1 MRSAR
6 PAPAPSAGA
15 PPPAGFGSLTATQR
29 RLGRDWRL
37 AAVFLAPTAV
47 LVGGLVLVPIAWS
60 VVTSTMERHGQE
72 SVFVGLA
79 NYLALADDE
88 QFRTGVVNSFVFT
101 AYAEVFKVV
110 LGLSAALLLHQL
122 RRGRAVLAG
131 LLLLPWVVPTVVTAF
146 SWQSLLDPI
155 FGSVNLLL
163 TESGIGPLLAKAHLV
178 DSWPAGWLSEASLA
192 MPSVILVNVWK
203 GVPFFTVAFLAGLKA
218 IPADLYEAATVD
230 GASPWQRFVHVTLP
244 GLRHVITVTVTLSS
258 IWTFNNFDLIWL
270 LTQGGP
276 GDATAPYVLVA
287 YSKAI
292 LQLQYGAGAAVTLVM
307 LPVIGGLVYFL
318 VRLLHRDVGAAPT
331 RRVRRA
337 RRASRA
343 PGGQRTAAGGRRAWT
358 TARAWLAGRAR
369 TARKAGPWVVA
380 ATVTALLA
388 WVSPHIIWKA
398 ALVLGVILLI
408 AVAVGRVV
416 SAFQTRGRRQASSL
430 VSGLASGLAL
440 VGLLVFVL
448 VPLYWIAVTAF
459 KSEGQIVM
467 RTNDLWPTPWTLQQ
481 FTDLFAT
488 KPFGRWYVNTLL
500 VSLASTVVALVC
512 AALAG
517 YALARLRF
525 RGAQGF
531 TVTVLIT
538 YVMPGA
544 LLFIPLYQLLIEVRL
559 TDSLWSLVVTY
570 PTFTLPFAT
579 WLLTGYFSSI
589 PVDLE
594 EAALVDGCT
603 RLQAFRR
610 VMLPLAKP
618 GLLAVA
624 LFTLT
629 NAWNEFLF
637 AFVFITKDEYKTLPV
652 GMQSMI
658 TGDVVPQGQ
667 LAAASLLVSIPV
679 VIMYAFGQRFL
690 TEGLTAGAVKG

>member
-1 MRSAR
+1 VTRAS
-6 PAPAPSAGA
+6 A
-15 PPPAGFGSLTATQR
+15 PPGPGSLTRTQR

-37 AAVFLAPTAV
+37 AALFLAPTAL
-47 LVGGLVLVPIAWS
+47 LVGALVLVPIIKS
-60 VVTSTMERHGQE
+60 IITSTTERHGQE
-72 SVFVGLA
+72 SVFVGLD
-79 NYLALADDE
+79 NYIALVGDD

-110 LGLSAALLLHQL
+110 LGLAAALLLHHR
-122 RRGRAVLAG
+122 RRGRALITG
-131 LLLLPWVVPTVVTAF
+131 LLLMPWVVPTVVTAF
-146 SWQSLLDPI
+146 SWRSLLDPI
-155 FGSVNLLL
+155 FGSVNALL
-163 TESGIGPLLAKAHLV
+163 TASGIGPLLASAHLV
-178 DSWPAGWLSEASLA
+178 DSWPAGWLSDASLA

-203 GVPFFTVAFLAGLKA
+203 GVPFFTVCFLAGLKA
-218 IPADLYEAATVD
+218 IPADQYEAATID
-230 GASPWQRFVHVTLP
+230 GASAWQRFVHVTLP

-276 GDATAPYVLVA
+276 GDVTAPYVLVA

-307 LPVIGGLVYFL
+307 LPVIAALVFFL
-318 VRLLHRDVGAAPT
+318 VRQLRTDGGNGPPRWTGPL
-331 RRVRRA
+331 RRA
-337 RRASRA
+337 
-343 PGGQRTAAGGRRAWT
+343 
-358 TARAWLAGRAR
+358 L
-369 TARKAGPWVVA
+369 PWVVA
-380 ATVTALLA
+380 AVVTGLLA
-388 WVSPHIIWKA
+388 WASPHIFWKA
-398 ALVLGVILLI
+398 AVVLGVILLI
-408 AVAVGRVV
+408 AAAVGRVV
-416 SAFQTRGRRQASSL
+416 SGLQARGGRRASLL
-430 VSGLASGLAL
+430 VSRLGSGVALA
-440 VGLLVFVL
+440 GLLVFVL
-448 VPLYWIAVTAF
+448 GPLYWIAVTAF
-459 KSEGQIVM
+459 KSESQVVT
-467 RTNDLWPTPWTLQQ
+467 REHDLWPTPWTMEQ
-481 FTDLFAT
+481 FSALFT
-488 KPFGRWYVNTLL
+488 NQPFGRWYLNTVL
-500 VSLASTVVALVC
+500 VSAASTAVALIC
-512 AALAG
+512 AVLGG

-531 TVTVLIT
+531 TVTVLLT

-544 LLFIPLYQLLIEVRL
+544 LLFIPLYQLLIGVRL
-559 TDSLWSLVVTY
+559 TDSMWSLVLTY

-579 WLLTGYFSSI
+579 WLLSGYFASI
-589 PVDLE
+589 PAELE

-603 RLQAFRR
+603 RVQAFRR
-610 VMLPLAKP
+610 VVLPLAKP

-658 TGDVVPQGQ
+658 AGDVVPQGQ

-679 VIMYAFGQRFL
+679 VVMYAFGQRFL

>member
-1 MRSAR
+1 VTSIR
-6 PAPAPSAGA
+6 PAPVPVTRKPS
-15 PPPAGFGSLTATQR
+15 PPGPGSLTATQR

-37 AAVFLAPTAV
+37 AALFLAPTAV
-47 LVGGLVLVPIAWS
+47 LVGGLVLVPIARS
-60 VVTSTMERHGQE
+60 IVTSTTERHGQD
-72 SVFVGLA
+72 SVFVGLR
-79 NYLALADDE
+79 NYIALAGDE
-88 QFRTGVVNSFVFT
+88 QFHAGVVNSFVFT

-110 LGLSAALLLHQL
+110 LGLSAALLLHHR

-131 LLLLPWVVPTVVTAF
+131 LLLVPWVVPTVVTAF
-146 SWQSLLDPI
+146 SWRSLLDPI
-155 FGSVNLLL
+155 FGSVNALL
-163 TESGIGPLLAKAHLV
+163 TDSGIGPLLASAHLV
-178 DSWPAGWLSEASLA
+178 DNWPAGWLSDPSLA

-203 GVPFFTVAFLAGLKA
+203 GVPFFTVCFLAGLKA

-230 GASPWQRFVHVTLP
+230 GASSWNRFVHVTLP

-276 GDATAPYVLVA
+276 GDVTAPYVLVA

-292 LQLQYGAGAAVTLVM
+292 LQLQFGAGAAATLVM
-307 LPVIGGLVYFL
+307 LPVIGGLVFFL
-318 VRLLHRDVGAAPT
+318 VRLLRRDAGTKAP
-331 RRVRRA
+331 RRI
-337 RRASRA
+337 
-343 PGGQRTAAGGRRAWT
+343 
-358 TARAWLAGRAR
+358 R
-369 TARKAGPWVVA
+369 TARQIGTARRIGTARKVLPWVIAAAVA
-380 ATVTALLA
+380 GLLA
-388 WVSPHIIWKA
+388 WASPQIFWKA
-398 ALVLGVILLI
+398 AVVLGVILLV
-408 AVAVGRVV
+408 AAAVGRVV
-416 SAFQTRGRRQASSL
+416 SALQARGGRRASSL
-430 VSGLASGLAL
+430 VSGLGSGVALA
-440 VGLLVFVL
+440 GLLVFVL
-448 VPLYWIAVTAF
+448 GPLYWIAVTAF
-459 KSEGQIVM
+459 KSEGQVVT
-467 RTNDLWPTPWTLQQ
+467 RDHDLWPTPWTLEQ
-481 FTDLFAT
+481 FGNLFT
-488 KPFGRWYVNTLL
+488 NQPFGRWYLNTLL
-500 VSLASTVVALVC
+500 VSAASTAVALVC

-531 TVTVLIT
+531 TVTVLLT

-544 LLFIPLYQLLIEVRL
+544 LLFIPLYQLLIGVRL

-589 PVDLE
+589 PVELE

-603 RLQAFRR
+603 RVQAFRR
-610 VMLPLAKP
+610 VVLPLAKP

-658 TGDVVPQGQ
+658 AGDVVPQGQ

-679 VIMYAFGQRFL
+679 VVMYAFGQRFL

>member
-1 MRSAR
+1 
-6 PAPAPSAGA
+6 
-15 PPPAGFGSLTATQR
+15 
-29 RLGRDWRL
+29 
-37 AAVFLAPTAV
+37 V
-47 LVGGLVLVPIAWS
+47 LVGGLVLLPIARS
-60 VVTSTMERHGQE
+60 VITSTTERHGQD
-72 SVFVGLA
+72 SVFVGLD
-79 NYLALADDE
+79 NYLALAGDE
-88 QFRTGVVNSFVFT
+88 QFRTGVMNSFVFT

-110 LGLSAALLLHQL
+110 LGLSAALLLHHR

-146 SWQSLLDPI
+146 SWRSLLDPI
-155 FGSVNLLL
+155 FGSVNMLL
-163 TESGIGPLLAKAHLV
+163 TESGIGPLLASVHLV
-178 DSWPAGWLSEASLA
+178 DSWPAGWLSDPSLA

-218 IPADLYEAATVD
+218 IPADQYEAATVD
-230 GASPWQRFVHVTLP
+230 GASPWRRFVHVTLP

-276 GDATAPYVLVA
+276 GNATAPYVLVA

-307 LPVIGGLVYFL
+307 LPVIGAVVFVL
-318 VRLLHRDVGAAPT
+318 VRLLRRDAGSAPP
-331 RRVRRA
+331 RW
-337 RRASRA
+337 
-343 PGGQRTAAGGRRAWT
+343 AG
-358 TARAWLAGRAR
+358 TARWTG
-369 TARKAGPWVVA
+369 TARKALPWAVA
-380 ATVTALLA
+380 AAVTGLLA
-388 WVSPHIIWKA
+388 WASPHIFWKA
-398 ALVLGVILLI
+398 AVVLGAMLLI
-408 AVAVGRVV
+408 VAAVGRVV
-416 SAFQTRGRRQASSL
+416 SALQSWGHRRASSM
-430 VSGLASGLAL
+430 VSGLGSGLAL
-440 VGLLVFVL
+440 AGLLLFAL
-448 VPLYWIAVTAF
+448 GPLYWIAVTAF
-459 KSEGQIVM
+459 KSEAQIVIHDQ
-467 RTNDLWPTPWTLQQ
+467 DLWPAPWTLQQ
-481 FTDLFAT
+481 FGDLFTT
-488 KPFGRWYVNTLL
+488 KPFGRWYLNTVL
-500 VSLASTVVALVC
+500 VSAASTAVALVL

-531 TVTVLIT
+531 TVTVLLT

-570 PTFTLPFAT
+570 PTFTLPFAI

-589 PVDLE
+589 PVELE

-603 RLQAFRR
+603 RIQAFRQ
-610 VMLPLAKP
+610 VVLPLAKP

-658 TGDVVPQGQ
+658 IGDVVPQGQ

-679 VIMYAFGQRFL
+679 VVMYAFGQRFL

>member
-1 MRSAR
+1 V
-6 PAPAPSAGA
+6 A
-15 PPPAGFGSLTATQR
+15 PPPPGSGSLTPTQR

-37 AAVFLAPTAV
+37 AALFLAPTAL
-47 LVGGLVLVPIAWS
+47 LVGALVLLPIARS
-60 VVTSTMERHGQE
+60 IITSTTERHGPD
-72 SVFVGLA
+72 SVFVGLD
-79 NYLALADDE
+79 NYIALVGDD
-88 QFRTGVVNSFVFT
+88 QFRTGVENSFVFT

-110 LGLSAALLLHQL
+110 LGLGAALLLHHR

-146 SWQSLLDPI
+146 SWRSLLDPI
-155 FGSVNLLL
+155 FGSVNTLL
-163 TESGIGPLLAKAHLV
+163 TESGIGPLLATLHLV
-178 DSWPAGWLSEASLA
+178 DSWPAGWLSEPSLA

-203 GVPFFTVAFLAGLKA
+203 GVPFFTIAFLAGLKS
-218 IPADLYEAATVD
+218 IPADRYEAATVD
-230 GASPWQRFVHVTLP
+230 GASSWQRFVHVTLP
-244 GLRHVITVTVTLSS
+244 GLRHVMTVTVTLSS

-307 LPVIGGLVYFL
+307 LPVIGALVFFL
-318 VRLLHRDVGAAPT
+318 VRLLRRESDSEPHRPATAT
-331 RRVRRA
+331 RRA
-337 RRASRA
+337 
-343 PGGQRTAAGGRRAWT
+343 
-358 TARAWLAGRAR
+358 L
-369 TARKAGPWVVA
+369 PWVIT
-380 ATVTALLA
+380 ATVTGLLLWA
-388 WVSPHIIWKA
+388 SPQIFWKA
-398 ALVLGVILLI
+398 AVVLAVILLI
-408 AVAVGRVV
+408 AAAIGRTV
-416 SAFQTRGRRQASSL
+416 SALQDWGRRRASAL
-430 VSGLASGLAL
+430 VSRLGSGIALAAL
-440 VGLLVFVL
+440 LLFVL
-448 VPLYWIAVTAF
+448 APLYWITVTAF
-459 KSEGQIVM
+459 KSEGQIVI
-467 RTNDLWPTPWTLQQ
+467 RASDLWPTPWTLEQ
-481 FTDLFAT
+481 FSDLFTT
-488 KPFGRWYVNTLL
+488 KAFGRWYVNTLL
-500 VSLASTVVALVC
+500 VSAASTAVALVC

-531 TVTVLIT
+531 TTTVLLT

-544 LLFIPLYQLLIEVRL
+544 LLFIPLYQLLIGVRL

-579 WLLTGYFSSI
+579 WLLTGYFASI
-589 PVDLE
+589 PVELE

-603 RLQAFRR
+603 RVQALWR
-610 VMLPLAKP
+610 VVLPLARP

-624 LFTLT
+624 MFTLT

-637 AFVFITKDEYKTLPV
+637 AFVFITKDDYKTLPV

-658 TGDVVPQGQ
+658 IGDVVPQGQ

-679 VIMYAFGQRFL
+679 VVMYAFGQRFL

>member
-1 MRSAR
+1 M
-6 PAPAPSAGA
+6 
-15 PPPAGFGSLTATQR
+15 
-29 RLGRDWRL
+29 
-37 AAVFLAPTAV
+37 
-47 LVGGLVLVPIAWS
+47 
-60 VVTSTMERHGQE
+60 
-72 SVFVGLA
+72 
-79 NYLALADDE
+79 
-88 QFRTGVVNSFVFT
+88 
-101 AYAEVFKVV
+101 
-110 LGLSAALLLHQL
+110 
-122 RRGRAVLAG
+122 LAG

-146 SWQSLLDPI
+146 SWRALLDPI
-155 FGSVNLLL
+155 FGSVNTLL
-163 TESGIGPLLAKAHLV
+163 TESGIGPLLVRAHLV
-178 DSWPAGWLSEASLA
+178 DSWPAGWLSEAALA
-192 MPSVILVNVWK
+192 MPSVIGVNVWK

-218 IPADLYEAATVD
+218 IPTELYEAATVD
-230 GASPWQRFVHVTLP
+230 GASPWRRFLHVTLP

-307 LPVIGGLVYFL
+307 LPVIGVLVFLL
-318 VRLLHRDVGAAPT
+318 VRLLRRDSGVAPP
-331 RRVRRA
+331 RRA
-337 RRASRA
+337 RKPRPARSPRTTRTV
-343 PGGQRTAAGGRRAWT
+343 RTA
-358 TARAWLAGRAR
+358 L
-369 TARKAGPWVVA
+369 PWAVA
-380 ATVTALLA
+380 AATAALLA
-388 WVSPHIIWKA
+388 WASPHIFWKA
-398 ALVLGVILLI
+398 AVLLGVFLLI
-408 AVAVGRVV
+408 AAAVGRVV
-416 SAFQTRGRRQASSL
+416 SALGARGSRRASSL
-430 VSGLASGLAL
+430 VSGLASWVALA
-440 VGLLVFVL
+440 GLLVFVL
-448 VPLYWIAVTAF
+448 APLYWIFVTAF
-459 KSEGQIVM
+459 KSDGQIVLHA
-467 RTNDLWPTPWTLQQ
+467 RDLWPTPWTTQQ
-481 FTDLFAT
+481 FVDLFAT
-488 KPFGRWYVNTLL
+488 KPFGRWYLNTVL
-500 VSLASTVVALVC
+500 VSVASTVVALVC

-531 TVTVLIT
+531 TVTVLVT

-544 LLFIPLYQLLIEVRL
+544 LLFIPLYQLLIGMRL

-579 WLLTGYFSSI
+579 WLLAGYFASI
-589 PVDLE
+589 PIELE

-610 VMLPLAKP
+610 VVLPLAKP
-618 GLLAVA
+618 GLLAVG

-679 VIMYAFGQRFL
+679 VLMYAFGQRFL

>member
-1 MRSAR
+1 MSSLR
-6 PAPAPSAGA
+6 PARVPAARKSS
-15 PPPAGFGSLTATQR
+15 PPGPGSLTAVQR

-37 AAVFLAPTAV
+37 AALFLAPMAV
-47 LVGGLVLVPIAWS
+47 LVGGLVLVPIARS
-60 VVTSTMERHGQE
+60 IVTSTTERHGQD
-72 SVFVGLA
+72 SVFVGLD
-79 NYLALADDE
+79 NYLALAGDE
-88 QFRTGVVNSFVFT
+88 QFHTGVVNSFVFT

-110 LGLSAALLLHQL
+110 LGLAAALLLHHR

-131 LLLLPWVVPTVVTAF
+131 LLLVPWVVPTVVTAF
-146 SWQSLLDPI
+146 SWRALLDPI
-155 FGSVNLLL
+155 FGSVNTLL
-163 TESGIGPLLAKAHLV
+163 TATGIGPLLASAHLV
-178 DSWPAGWLSEASLA
+178 DSWPAGWLSDPELA

-203 GVPFFTVAFLAGLKA
+203 GVPFFTVCFLAGLKA
-218 IPADLYEAATVD
+218 IPADLYEAATID
-230 GASPWQRFVHVTLP
+230 GASAWQRFRNVTLP

-258 IWTFNNFDLIWL
+258 IWTFNNFDLVWL

-276 GDATAPYVLVA
+276 GDVTAPYVLIA

-307 LPVIGGLVYFL
+307 LPIIGGLVFVL
-318 VRLLHRDVGAAPT
+318 VRLLRQDTNIKLPRRRRGTALWIGT
-331 RRVRRA
+331 RRW
-337 RRASRA
+337 A
-343 PGGQRTAAGGRRAWT
+343 P
-358 TARAWLAGRAR
+358 
-369 TARKAGPWVVA
+369 TARKALPWVVA
-380 ATVTALLA
+380 ALVTGLLA
-388 WVSPHIIWKA
+388 WASPQIFWKA
-398 ALVLGVILLI
+398 AVVLGVILLI
-408 AVAVGRVV
+408 AAAVGRVV
-416 SAFQTRGRRQASSL
+416 STLQSRGGRRSSSV
-430 VSGLASGLAL
+430 VSGLGSWTALA
-440 VGLLVFVL
+440 GLLFFVL
-448 VPLYWIAVTAF
+448 GPLYWIAVTAF
-459 KSEGQIVM
+459 KSEGQVVM
-467 RTNDLWPTPWTLQQ
+467 RTDDLWPTPWTLEQ
-481 FTDLFAT
+481 FGALFDNQ
-488 KPFGRWYVNTLL
+488 PFGRWYLNTLL
-500 VSLASTVVALVC
+500 VSAASTAVALVC

-531 TVTVLIT
+531 TVTVLLT

-544 LLFIPLYQLLIEVRL
+544 LLFIPLYQMLIGARL

-579 WLLTGYFSSI
+579 WLLVGYFSSI
-589 PVDLE
+589 PVELE
-594 EAALVDGCT
+594 EAALVDGCS
-603 RLQAFRR
+603 RIQAFGR
-610 VMLPLAKP
+610 VVLPLAKP

-658 TGDVVPQGQ
+658 AGDVVPQGQ

-679 VIMYAFGQRFL
+679 VVMYAFGQRFL

>member
-1 MRSAR
+1 VTSVRS
-6 PAPAPSAGA
+6 APAPVKRPPA
-15 PPPAGFGSLTATQR
+15 PPRSGSLTPTQR

-37 AAVFLAPTAV
+37 AALFLTPTAV
-47 LVGGLVLVPIAWS
+47 LVGALVLLPIARS
-60 VVTSTMERHGQE
+60 VVTSTTERHGQD
-72 SVFVGLA
+72 SVFVGLD
-79 NYLALADDE
+79 NYLALAGDD

-110 LGLSAALLLHQL
+110 LGLSAALLLHHR

-146 SWQSLLDPI
+146 SWRSLLDPI
-155 FGSVNLLL
+155 FGSVNTLL
-163 TESGIGPLLAKAHLV
+163 TESGIGPLLADLHLV
-178 DSWPAGWLSEASLA
+178 DSWPAGWLSDPSLA

-203 GVPFFTVAFLAGLKA
+203 GVPFFTIAFLAGLKS
-218 IPADLYEAATVD
+218 IPADRYEAATVD
-230 GASPWQRFVHVTLP
+230 GASPWRRFVHVTLP

-307 LPVIGGLVYFL
+307 LPVIGALVFFL
-318 VRLLHRDVGAAPT
+318 VRLLRREADTEPYRPPSAT
-331 RRVRRA
+331 RRA
-337 RRASRA
+337 M
-343 PGGQRTAAGGRRAWT
+343 
-358 TARAWLAGRAR
+358 
-369 TARKAGPWVVA
+369 PWVLTAV
-380 ATVTALLA
+380 VTGLLA
-388 WVSPHIIWKA
+388 WASPQIFWKA
-398 ALVLGVILLI
+398 AVVLAVILLV
-408 AVAVGRVV
+408 AAAVGRTV
-416 SAFQTRGRRQASSL
+416 SAFESRGRRRTSSL
-430 VSGLASGLAL
+430 VSGLGSAVALAA
-440 VGLLVFVL
+440 LLLFVL
-448 VPLYWIAVTAF
+448 APLYWIAVTAF
-459 KSEGQIVM
+459 KSEGQIVI
-467 RTNDLWPTPWTLQQ
+467 RANDLWPTPWTTEQ
-481 FTDLFAT
+481 FANLFTT
-488 KPFGRWYVNTLL
+488 KPFGRWYLNTLL
-500 VSLASTVVALVC
+500 VSVASTVVALVC

-531 TVTVLIT
+531 TVTVLLT

-544 LLFIPLYQLLIEVRL
+544 LLFIPLYQLLIGVRL
-559 TDSLWSLVVTY
+559 TDSLWSLAVTY

-579 WLLTGYFSSI
+579 WLLTGYFASI
-589 PVDLE
+589 PVELE

-603 RLQAFRR
+603 RIQALRR
-610 VMLPLAKP
+610 VVLPLARP

-624 LFTLT
+624 MFTLT

-637 AFVFITKDEYKTLPV
+637 AFVFITRDEYKTLPV

-658 TGDVVPQGQ
+658 IGDVVPQGQ
-667 LAAASLLVSIPV
+667 LAAASLLVSVPV
-679 VIMYAFGQRFL
+679 VVMYAFGQRYL

>member
-1 MRSAR
+1 M
-6 PAPAPSAGA
+6 
-15 PPPAGFGSLTATQR
+15 
-29 RLGRDWRL
+29 
-37 AAVFLAPTAV
+37 
-47 LVGGLVLVPIAWS
+47 
-60 VVTSTMERHGQE
+60 
-72 SVFVGLA
+72 
-79 NYLALADDE
+79 
-88 QFRTGVVNSFVFT
+88 
-101 AYAEVFKVV
+101 
-110 LGLSAALLLHQL
+110 
-122 RRGRAVLAG
+122 
-131 LLLLPWVVPTVVTAF
+131 VTAF
-146 SWQSLLDPI
+146 SWRALLDPI
-155 FGSVNLLL
+155 FGSVNTLL
-163 TESGIGPLLAKAHLV
+163 TDSGIGPLLASAHLV
-178 DSWPAGWLSEASLA
+178 DSWPAGWLSDPSLA

-203 GVPFFTVAFLAGLKA
+203 GVPFFTVMFLAGLKA
-218 IPADLYEAATVD
+218 IPADLYEAATID
-230 GASPWQRFVHVTLP
+230 GASSWQRFVHVTLP

-307 LPVIGGLVYFL
+307 LPIIGGLVFVL
-318 VRLLHRDVGAAPT
+318 VRLLRQDTGTKPPRGPDGAVD
-331 RRVRRA
+331 RGA
-337 RRASRA
+337 RW
-343 PGGQRTAAGGRRAWT
+343 AG
-358 TARAWLAGRAR
+358 
-369 TARKAGPWVVA
+369 TARKALPWVVA
-380 ATVTALLA
+380 AAVAGLLA
-388 WVSPHIIWKA
+388 WASPQIFWKA
-398 ALVLGVILLI
+398 AVVLGVILLV
-408 AVAVGRVV
+408 AAAVGRVV
-416 SAFQTRGRRQASSL
+416 SAFQARGRRRASSL
-430 VSGLASGLAL
+430 VSGLGSGVALA
-440 VGLLVFVL
+440 GLLVFVL
-448 VPLYWIAVTAF
+448 GPLYWIAVTAF
-459 KSEGQIVM
+459 KSEGQVVM
-467 RTNDLWPTPWTLQQ
+467 RDHDLWPTPWTLEQ
-481 FTDLFAT
+481 FGDLFT
-488 KPFGRWYVNTLL
+488 NQPFGRWYLNTVL
-500 VSLASTVVALVC
+500 VSVASTAVALVC

-531 TVTVLIT
+531 TVTVLLT

-544 LLFIPLYQLLIEVRL
+544 LLFIPLYQLLIGVRL

-579 WLLTGYFSSI
+579 WLLAGYFASI
-589 PVDLE
+589 PVELE

-603 RLQAFRR
+603 RVQAFRR
-610 VMLPLAKP
+610 VVLPLAKP

-658 TGDVVPQGQ
+658 AGDVVPQGQ

-679 VIMYAFGQRFL
+679 VVMYAFGQRFL

>member
-1 MRSAR
+1 MTSVRPL
-6 PAPAPSAGA
+6 PAPATAASRRPG
-15 PPPAGFGSLTATQR
+15 PGSGTPTQR

-37 AAVFLAPTAV
+37 AALFLAPTAV
-47 LVGGLVLVPIAWS
+47 LVGGLVLLPIARS
-60 VVTSTMERHGQE
+60 IVTSTTERHGQD
-72 SVFVGLA
+72 SVFVGLD
-79 NYLALADDE
+79 NYIALIGDE
-88 QFRTGVVNSFVFT
+88 QFRTGVENSFVFT

-110 LGLSAALLLHQL
+110 LGLSAALLLHHR

-131 LLLLPWVVPTVVTAF
+131 LLLVPWVVPTVVTAF
-146 SWQSLLDPI
+146 SWRSLLDPI

-163 TESGIGPLLAKAHLV
+163 TASGIGPLLASAHLV
-178 DSWPAGWLSEASLA
+178 DSWPAGWLSDASLA

-218 IPADLYEAATVD
+218 IPTDLYEAATVD
-230 GASPWQRFVHVTLP
+230 GASPLQRFVHVTLP

-276 GDATAPYVLVA
+276 GNVTAPYVLVA

-307 LPVIGGLVYFL
+307 LPVIGAMVFVL
-318 VRLLHRDVGAAPT
+318 VRLLRRDAGTALPQRIRA
-331 RRVRRA
+331 A
-337 RRASRA
+337 RRA
-343 PGGQRTAAGGRRAWT
+343 G
-358 TARAWLAGRAR
+358 
-369 TARKAGPWVVA
+369 TARKALKWVVA
-380 ATVTALLA
+380 AAVTGLLA
-388 WVSPHIIWKA
+388 WVSPHIFWKA
-398 ALVLGVILLI
+398 AVVLGVILLI
-408 AVAVGRVV
+408 AAAVGRVV
-416 SAFQTRGRRQASSL
+416 SALQAGGRRRVSSL
-430 VSGLASGLAL
+430 VSRLGSGVALA
-440 VGLLVFVL
+440 GLLVFAL
-448 VPLYWIAVTAF
+448 GPLYWIAVTAF
-459 KSEGQIVM
+459 KSEGQIV
-467 RTNDLWPTPWTLQQ
+467 THAQDLWPTPWTLQQ
-481 FTDLFAT
+481 FTDLFST
-488 KPFGRWYVNTLL
+488 KAFGRWYINTLL
-500 VSLASTVVALVC
+500 VCGASTAVALVC

-531 TVTVLIT
+531 TVTVLLT

-544 LLFIPLYQLLIEVRL
+544 LLFIPLYQLLIGMRL
-559 TDSLWSLVVTY
+559 NDSLWSLIVTY

-589 PVDLE
+589 PLELE
-594 EAALVDGCT
+594 EAALVDGCS
-603 RLQAFRR
+603 RLQAFGR
-610 VMLPLAKP
+610 VVLPLAKP
-618 GLLAVA
+618 GLLAVG

-658 TGDVVPQGQ
+658 IGDVVPQGQ

-679 VIMYAFGQRFL
+679 VVMYALGQRFL

>member
-1 MRSAR
+1 MSSVRL
-6 PAPAPSAGA
+6 APAPVSS
-15 PPPAGFGSLTATQR
+15 PPPGRGSLTATQR

-37 AAVFLAPTAV
+37 AALFLAPMAL
-47 LVGGLVLVPIAWS
+47 LVGGLVLVPIARS
-60 VVTSTMERHGQE
+60 IITSTTERHGQDT
-72 SVFVGLA
+72 VFVGLD
-79 NYLALADDE
+79 NYLSLAGDD
-88 QFRTGVVNSFVFT
+88 QFHTGVLNSFVFT

-110 LGLSAALLLHQL
+110 LGLSAALLLHHR
-122 RRGRAVLAG
+122 RRGRALLAG

-146 SWQSLLDPI
+146 SWRALLDPI
-155 FGSVNLLL
+155 FGSVNTLL
-163 TESGIGPLLAKAHLV
+163 TESGIGPLLASAHLV
-178 DSWPAGWLSEASLA
+178 DSWPAGWLSDPSLA

-203 GVPFFTVAFLAGLKA
+203 GVPFFTVTFLAGLKA
-218 IPADLYEAATVD
+218 IPADLYEAATID
-230 GASPWQRFVHVTLP
+230 GASSVQRFLHVTLP

-307 LPVIGGLVYFL
+307 LPIIGALVFVL
-318 VRLLHRDVGAAPT
+318 VRLMRRDGGGGTAT
-331 RRVRRA
+331 GR
-337 RRASRA
+337 
-343 PGGQRTAAGGRRAWT
+343 PGPV
-358 TARAWLAGRAR
+358 
-369 TARKAGPWVVA
+369 RKALPWAVA
-380 ATVTALLA
+380 AAVALLLLWA
-388 WVSPHIIWKA
+388 SPQIFWKA
-398 ALVLGVILLI
+398 ALVLAVVLLV
-408 AVAVGRVV
+408 AAAVGRVV
-416 SAFQTRGRRQASSL
+416 SSLHGWGRRRTSSL
-430 VSGLASGLAL
+430 VSGLGSGLA
-440 VGLLVFVL
+440 VAGLLVFVL
-448 VPLYWIAVTAF
+448 GPLYWIAVTAF
-459 KSEGQIVM
+459 KSEDQIVM
-467 RTNDLWPTPWTLQQ
+467 HYSDLWPTPWTMQQ
-481 FTDLFAT
+481 FTDLFANQ
-488 KPFGRWYVNTLL
+488 PFGRWYVNTIL
-500 VSLASTVVALVC
+500 VSLASTVAALVC

-525 RGAQGF
+525 RGAQSF
-531 TVTVLIT
+531 TVTVLLT

-544 LLFIPLYQLLIEVRL
+544 LLFIPLYQLLIGVRL

-579 WLLTGYFSSI
+579 WLLAGYFASI
-589 PVDLE
+589 PVELE
-594 EAALVDGCT
+594 EAALVDGCS
-603 RLQAFRR
+603 RVQAFGR
-610 VMLPLAKP
+610 VVLPLARP
-618 GLLAVA
+618 GLLAVG

-658 TGDVVPQGQ
+658 AGDVVPQGQ

-690 TEGLTAGAVKG
+690 TDGLTAGAVKG